1 VTSSRSRL
9 MLIIL
14 SVLIMATLLLA
25 VPSMAFAQEEEENT
39 EEEAQEPEPE
49 PETLEFDI
57 SYGEVTNF
65 GKKGTIYGF
74 EATVTY
80 DGEEE
85 KYFDIVEDLPPGWD
99 MDVNPG
105 TQAIDVPLI
114 LLRPGSPETLKV
126 KCETLV
132 DQEPGEY
139 MFKITLVSAVEGDE
153 LEGSAEFTGIV
164 KPDGALELAAST
176 ERLNTE
182 VRAGK
187 ENIYTIIVKNT
198 GSAPVEDISLSSSG
212 EPEGWLVELQD
223 RIDFVEVGQE
233 VEVEVMIAPP
243 ERTISGNYSISFNA
257 SSEDGNDSLQIRT
270 IVETPLIWKIVGI
283 GIIALVIA
291 GIAIIFERLGR
302 R

>member
-1 VTSSRSRL
+1 VTISRSRL

-14 SVLIMATLLLA
+14 SVLITATLLLA
-25 VPSMAFAQEEEENT
+25 VPSMAFAQEEEDNT

-57 SYGEVTNF
+57 SFGEVTNF
-65 GKKGTIYGF
+65 GKEGTVF
-74 EATVTY
+74 EFETSVTY

-85 KYFDIVEDLPPGWD
+85 KYFDIVEDFPAGWD

-105 TQAIDVPLI
+105 TNAIDVPVI
-114 LLRPGSPETLKV
+114 LLRPNTVETLKIRC
-126 KCETLV
+126 KTLI

-139 MFKITLVSAVEGDE
+139 MFKITLVSAMEGDE

-164 KPDGALELAAST
+164 KPDGALELVAST

-198 GSAPVEDISLSSSG
+198 GSAPVEDISLNSSG
-212 EPEGWLVELQD
+212 EPEGWLVELED
-223 RIDFVEVGQE
+223 SINIVEVGEE
-233 VEVEVMIAPP
+233 VEVEVMITPP
-243 ERTISGNYSISFNA
+243 ERTISGNYSINFNA

-270 IVETPLIWKIVGI
+270 VVETPLIWKIVGI